1 MTKGKQNS
9 QRYQSRREFLKQSL
23 YAGLNAS
30 LAGSLLLSSCGKRR
44 RSATNVILISI
55 DTLRADHLSSYG
67 YQRSTSPILDKFA
80 SQGLLFEDVST
91 TCPWTLPAHAS
102 LLTGLYPRR
111 NGVRTRTDRMRDDV
125 LTLAEVL
132 REHDFLTAGI
142 VNSHWLSKT
151 NGLDHGFEEFLYVK
165 ESANRIRPTKVED
178 EAKNWLSKRRNK
190 RFFLF
195 LHYYDVHSDYH
206 SLPHYERQ
214 FIRPYNGIADGSTD
228 QLIDFRYGRLPLP
241 NQADTE
247 HLIDLY
253 DAGIRQMDDGM
264 ARLFALLEEKDLF
277 DNTLIIVT
285 SDHGEEFMEHGGV
298 LHGRT
303 YFQEV
308 LHVPLIMRGP
318 NLPQGKRIKD
328 IASLLDVMPTLL
340 ALLGISPPAGLD
352 GIDLQPLWQKKNAGS
367 PKRLLFGE
375 ADWNNVVDNKIV
387 DDIKRFIRQDHYKLH
402 VDRVTKKMELYD
414 IVSNPDETV
423 DVSSKHA
430 PLVKLMRSRLID
442 FLKIGRTGRTIK
454 PLSPEE
460 IELLKSLGYLQ

>member
-1 MTKGKQNS
+1 M
-9 QRYQSRREFLKQSL
+9 
-23 YAGLNAS
+23 
-30 LAGSLLLSSCGKRR
+30 
-44 RSATNVILISI
+44 ISI
-55 DTLRADHLSSYG
+55 DTLRADHLSCYG
-67 YQRSTSPILDKFA
+67 YQRPTSPSLDKFA

-102 LLTGLYPRR
+102 LLTGLDPRR
-111 NGVRTRTDRMRDDV
+111 NGVRARTDRLRDGV

-132 REHDFLTAGI
+132 REHDFLTSGI

-165 ESANRIRPTKVED
+165 EYADRTKPTRVED
-178 EAKNWLSKRRNK
+178 EARDWLSKHRNK

-206 SLPHYERQ
+206 SLPHYEKQ
-214 FIRPYNGIADGSTD
+214 FVRPYNGIVDGSTS
-228 QLIDFRYGRLPLP
+228 QLLDFRYGRIPLP

-264 ARLFALLEEKDLF
+264 ERLFALLEKKGML

-298 LHGRT
+298 LHSRT
-303 YFQEV
+303 FFQET

-318 NLPQGKRIKD
+318 NLPQGRRIKG

-340 ALLGISPPAGLD
+340 AMLGISPPPVLD
-352 GIDLQPLWQKKNAGS
+352 GINLQPLWQKNKAGS

-375 ADWNNVVDNKIV
+375 ADWNNIVDNKTV

-402 VDRVTKKMELYD
+402 FNRVTGKLELYD
-414 IVSNPDETV
+414 LVNNPEENI
-423 DVSSKHA
+423 DVSSKHT
-430 PLVKLMRSRLID
+430 PLVKLMRSRLRD
-442 FLKIGRTGRTIK
+442 FLRISRTGRTVD

-460 IELLKSLGYLQ
+460 VELLKSLGYLQ

>member
-1 MTKGKQNS
+1 MMKGRLNS
-9 QRYQSRREFLKQSL
+9 QQYQSRREFLKNGL
-23 YAGLNAS
+23 YTGLNAS
-30 LAGSLLLSSCGKRR
+30 LVGSLLLSSCGKRQ

-55 DTLRADHLSSYG
+55 DTLRADHLSCYG
-67 YQRSTSPILDKFA
+67 YQRPTSPILDKFA

-111 NGVRTRTDRMRDDV
+111 NGVRARTDRLRDDV

-132 REHDFLTAGI
+132 REHDFITSGI

-165 ESANRIRPTKVED
+165 EYADRTKPTRVED
-178 EAKNWLSKRRNK
+178 EARNWLSKRRDK
-190 RFFLF
+190 KFFLF

-206 SLPHYERQ
+206 SLPHYEKQ
-214 FIRPYNGIADGSTD
+214 FVRPYNGIVDGSTS
-228 QLIDFRYGRLPLP
+228 QLLDFRYGRIPLP

-253 DAGIRQMDDGM
+253 DAGVRQMDDGM
-264 ARLFALLEEKDLF
+264 ERLFALLEEKNLL

-318 NLPQGKRIKD
+318 NLPKGRRIKN
-328 IASLLDVMPTLL
+328 ITSLLDVMPTLL
-340 ALLGISPPAGLD
+340 AMLGIPPPPGLD
-352 GIDLQPLWQKKNAGS
+352 GIDLQPLWQKNNAGT

-375 ADWNNVVDNKIV
+375 ADWNNIVDNKIV
-387 DDIKRFIRQDHYKLH
+387 DDIKRFIRQDHYKFH
-402 VDRVTKKMELYD
+402 FNRVTGKMELYD
-414 IVSNPDETV
+414 IVNNPDENI
-423 DVSSKHA
+423 DVSSKHTS
-430 PLVKLMRSRLID
+430 LVKLMRSRLRD
-442 FLKIGRTGRTIK
+442 FLRISRTGRTVD
-454 PLSPEE
+454 PLSPKEL
-460 IELLKSLGYLQ
+460 ELLKSLGYLQ

>member
-1 MTKGKQNS
+1 MKGGRNS
-9 QRYQSRREFLKQSL
+9 QRYQSRREFLKNGL

-30 LAGSLLLSSCGKRR
+30 LVGSLLLSSCGKRQ

-55 DTLRADHLSSYG
+55 DTLRAYHLSCYG
-67 YQRSTSPILDKFA
+67 YQRPTSPILDKFA

-102 LLTGLYPRR
+102 LLTGLDPRR
-111 NGVRTRTDRMRDDV
+111 NGVRARTDRLRDGV

-132 REHDFLTAGI
+132 REHDFITSGI

-165 ESANRIRPTKVED
+165 EYADRTKPTRVED
-178 EAKNWLSKRRNK
+178 EARNWLSKRRDK
-190 RFFLF
+190 KFFLF

-206 SLPHYERQ
+206 SLPHYEKQ
-214 FIRPYNGIADGSTD
+214 FVRPYNGIVDGSTS
-228 QLIDFRYGRLPLP
+228 QLLDFRYGRIPMP

-253 DAGIRQMDDGM
+253 DAGVRQMDDGM
-264 ARLFALLEEKDLF
+264 ERLFALLEEKNLL

-298 LHGRT
+298 LHSRT
-303 YFQEV
+303 FFQET

-318 NLPQGKRIKD
+318 NLPQGQRIKG
-328 IASLLDVMPTLL
+328 IASLIDVMPTLL
-340 ALLGISPPAGLD
+340 AMLGISPPPGLD
-352 GIDLQPLWQKKNAGS
+352 GIDLQSLWQRNNAGS

-375 ADWNNVVDNKIV
+375 ADWNNIVDNKTV

-402 VDRVTKKMELYD
+402 FNRVTGKLELYD
-414 IVSNPDETV
+414 LVNNPEENI
-423 DVSSKHA
+423 DVSSKHT
-430 PLVKLMRSRLID
+430 PLVKLMRSRLRD
-442 FLKIGRTGRTIK
+442 FLRISRTGRTVD
-454 PLSPEE
+454 PLSPKEV
-460 IELLKSLGYLQ
+460 ELLKSLGYLQ